1 MFSRKRQRAARLVR
15 VNLENPASRDAQFCI
30 GEYFAELDQRFDT
43 GFDPATSIS
52 ADVGELIE
60 PAGLLLVARR
70 EGRPIGCGAL
80 KFHAGQPVEIK
91 RMWVSKEAR
100 GLGLGRRLLHEL
112 EAEASRRGAT
122 IVRLETNRSL
132 AEAISLYRSAGYDEV
147 PAFNAEPFA
156 HHWFQKYLDR
166 IAISRS
172 DPAPMTVGRC
182 QPSTTKNSGTSR
194 IAALSRSAPGQS
206 TS

>member
-1 MFSRKRQRAARLVR
+1 MPHPSSRSSSRKRRRAARLVR
-15 VNLENPASRDAQFCI
+15 VNVENPASRDAEFCI

-43 GFDPATSIS
+43 GFDPAASIS
-52 ADVGELIE
+52 ADFGELIE

-80 KFHAGQPVEIK
+80 KFHADQPAEIK
-91 RMWVSKEAR
+91 RMWVSGEAR

-147 PAFNAEPFA
+147 PAFSAEPFA

-166 IAISRS
+166 R
-172 DPAPMTVGRC
+172 PAR
-182 QPSTTKNSGTSR
+182 
-194 IAALSRSAPGQS
+194 
-206 TS
+206 